1 MLKIL
6 TIGPILKAVGIVNG
20 PEACLILE
28 RDTVCFNIVDNQTFR
43 FLNHRELSQTLKTL
57 RPERR
62 CEE

>member
-28 RDTVCFNIVDNQTFR
+28 RDTVIISKFESLTD
-43 FLNHRELSQTLKTL
+43 E
-57 RPERR
+57 
-62 CEE
+62 